1 MPKSKIFEGYW
12 TVNDAR
18 SNKNSLFVY
27 GDNDIKKG
35 KKGQAIIRD
44 EPNAIGIPTKK
55 YPSLYNHS
63 FYTDTEIELNKKKID
78 NAIDLL
84 LEKSANYDYVV
95 FPKDGLGTGLAK
107 MDTKA
112 PKTFA
117 YLNGRIGEFILK
129 YL

>member
-12 TVNDAR
+12 TVDDLR
-18 SNKNSLFVY
+18 CNKNSLFVY
-27 GDNDIKKG
+27 GYNDIKKG

-63 FYTDTEIELNKKKID
+63 FYTDTEFELNKKKID
-78 NAIDLL
+78 NAIELL
-84 LEKSANYDYVV
+84 LEKSINYDYIV

-117 YLNGRIGEFILK
+117 YLSERIREFILK

>member
-55 YPSLYNHS
+55 YPSL
-63 FYTDTEIELNKKKID
+63 I
-78 NAIDLL
+78 
-84 LEKSANYDYVV
+84 
-95 FPKDGLGTGLAK
+95 
-107 MDTKA
+107 
-112 PKTFA
+112 
-117 YLNGRIGEFILK
+117 
-129 YL
+129 